1 MELSGRTLKLYSD
14 LAWYSGVPIRAVGSY
29 RARNNRNIVEDL
41 QKERLSNP
49 SLNGIA
55 KAFLENIIILFS
67 CSGDPQP

>member
-29 RARNNRNIVEDL
+29 RTRSNRNIVEDL
-41 QKERLSNP
+41 QKERLSTP

-55 KAFLENIIILFS
+55 KAFLRVQKLFIVA
-67 CSGDPQP
+67 Q